1 MNLKQYTALWALIVI
16 IAAGFGIT
24 GNFTHLTALIFGF
37 ISIGMIF
44 VGMTSVRSSVV
55 MQPQNRKTGKVP
67 SHQPGKAPQ
76 TLFHRVRANLQ
87 DWFVPEQVEVTRHRF
102 R

>member
-24 GNFTHLTALIFGF
+24 GNFSHLTALIFGF
-37 ISIGMIF
+37 IGIGMIF
-44 VGMTSVRSSVV
+44 VGMTSVRSSV
-55 MQPQNRKTGKVP
+55 MTHSQKKKMGKVP
-67 SHQPGKAPQ
+67 TIQPGRVPQ
-76 TLFHRVRANLQ
+76 TLFHRMRIGLQ
-87 DWFVPEQVEVTRHRF
+87 DWFVPEQVEVIRHRF